1 MLVAVAAMAFVG
13 CQNDTD
19 DLNTTARKSIIEF
32 TASFDE
38 TRSAFGDSYKDG
50 DNTIYPSTW
59 SGNETVYLKLNE
71 AELVS
76 AHIETAGATATF
88 KAEIID
94 DKTETG
100 NIYAFSPVGK
110 YDKQKGIIVGGFTSL
125 NAKYNDMY
133 VVIPAEQYPST
144 TSVDETVH
152 LLAATHSYNNG
163 VPTAVNL
170 TFKPVAAFGKMT
182 ITDFAEAIEKV
193 EVIASENLAGDSCWY
208 YYKTGEFD
216 NANEKTI
223 SVINPADDNN
233 TFWFGCAPADLSEGT
248 LAVKVYAES
257 GTYTKELNIAGKGFK
272 FTSGR
277 VSKFSVSMEGVEKDG
292 TLPTVIEDGHYVIAG
307 YVDGKYYALPNANKS
322 SADTIAHSEITVT
335 DGKVATDDAEGFV
348 WTIAAVDGG
357 YTFYNGEQYLN
368 GSGSNTNLKT
378 QTDVA
383 VWALDT
389 ENTSKGYMF
398 ISPVAD
404 NRFLSCRMGTTNKF
418 GAYAKTNYTDKEY
431 YGVQLIPIDGVVKT
445 ALDKPVLTTTV
456 EGNSITVNWTAI
468 EGAKDYTVTLD
479 EGTPETITE
488 TTKPFNGLEY
498 STKYTITVVA
508 NPEDEAVNTAS
519 TASISATTAADPD
532 AVATIK
538 DGKYAIIAVNAAGN
552 EYSAM
557 TTVETT
563 SSTVRIASQVVI
575 YNGEA
580 TTFTAPDN
588 TYVWNIKSVDGGY
601 VIYTDD
607 NKYVNWQGGNTNGAN
622 LKGTADSKV
631 TISQVEDTN
640 QYNIQWA
647 GDTTRYLAKNN
658 SYDYFAFYN
667 SDQRQDLFIVP
678 VEVGEI
684 VSQQL
689 VAPTITSTVV
699 TSNSIA
705 VSWDNVANATG
716 YAVSIDGGDATV
728 AATVVNTTN
737 HTFDGLTPETT
748 YTISVVAKGDGTY
761 YTDSIAAEAPATTA
775 EAPAASGGS
784 WERVTSK
791 DMILSGGI
799 FIIGYEATANSGVLV
814 PLRSDATSA
823 KTTANGYH
831 YSGTGGGTTSNS
843 STINMSTITDASKYE
858 VTITASTT
866 VSGAINIQLA
876 DNNYIGANNSKNTAR
891 LYAAAS
897 ANTAYGVT
905 IGENDVV
912 TLKCAA
918 AASYHTLQ
926 YNTGSP
932 RFANYSGGQKNLVL
946 YKKSGN

>member
-1 MLVAVAAMAFVG
+1 MKRFFSLMLVAVAAMAFVG

-59 SGNETVYLKLNE
+59 SGTETVYLKLNE

-152 LLAATHSYNNG
+152 LLAATHSYSNG

-193 EVIASENLAGDSCWY
+193 EVIASEALAGDSCWY
-208 YYKTGEFD
+208 YYETGEFD

-223 SVINPADDNN
+223 AVINPADDNK

-257 GTYTKELNIAGKGFK
+257 GTYTKELNIAGKNFK

-322 SADTIAHSEITVT
+322 TAGTIAHSEITVT
-335 DGKVATDDAEGFV
+335 DGKVATDDAVGYV
-348 WTIAAVDGG
+348 WTIAAAEGG
-357 YTFYNGEQYLN
+357 YTFYNGAEYLTATQV
-368 GSGSNTNLKT
+368 SGANLKT
-378 QTDVA
+378 QAEAA

-404 NRFLSCRMGTTNKF
+404 NRFLSCRMGTTKKF
-418 GAYAKTNYTDKEY
+418 GAYAKTNYTGDEY

-445 ALDKPVLTTTV
+445 TLDKPVLTTTV

-468 EGAKDYTVTLD
+468 EGAESYTVTLD

-488 TTKPFNGLEY
+488 TTKTFNGLEY
-498 STKYTITVVA
+498 STQYTITVVA

-519 TASISATTAADPD
+519 TASTSATTAADPD

-538 DGKYAIIAVNAAGN
+538 DGKYAIIAVNAAGD

-557 TTVETT
+557 TTAET
-563 SSTVRIASQVVI
+563 SGSTARIASQVVT
-575 YNGEA
+575 YDGEA
-580 TTFTAPDN
+580 TTFTAPNN

-601 VIYTDD
+601 VIYTND
-607 NKYVNWQGGNTNGAN
+607 NEYVNWQGGDTNGAN

-631 TISQVEDTN
+631 TISQVEGTN

-647 GDTTRYLAKNN
+647 GNSSRYLAKNSSN
-658 SYDYFAFYN
+658 AYFAFYK
-667 SDQRQDLFIVP
+667 SGQRQDLFIVP
-678 VEVGEI
+678 VEVGVIEP
-684 VSQQL
+684 QQL
-689 VAPTITSTVV
+689 AAPTIHKPEV
-699 TSNSIA
+699 TSNSIT
-705 VSWDNVANATG
+705 VSWDDVANATG
-716 YAVSIDGGDATV
+716 YAVSIDGGE
-728 AATVVNTTN
+728 ATVVNTTN
-737 HTFDGLTPETT
+737 HTFNGLTPKTT
-748 YTISVVAKGDGTY
+748 YTISVVAKGDDTY
-761 YTDSIAAEAPATTA
+761 YTDSNAATVEATTA
-775 EAPAASGGS
+775 EAPAASGAVYTK
-784 WERVTSK
+784 VTSAPADWSGTYLIVWDSGAHATISSK
-791 DMILSGGI
+791 DL
-799 FIIGYEATANSGVLV
+799 
-814 PLRSDATSA
+814 A
-823 KTTANGYH
+823 KTADVTISNDQIQSNVDVDNAAVTIAKNGDYYSLMLPDGKYLSMNANGNQV
-831 YSGTGGGTTSNS
+831 NS
-843 STINMSTITDASKYE
+843 VSSAYNLTLVYTDAGVK
-858 VTITASTT
+858 IMGKDTAGNDRILVKNGNYYRGYK
-866 VSGAINIQLA
+866 VSNASS
-876 DNNYIGANNSKNTAR
+876 YILPT
-891 LYAAAS
+891 
-897 ANTAYGVT
+897 
-905 IGENDVV
+905 
-912 TLKCAA
+912 
-918 AASYHTLQ
+918 
-926 YNTGSP
+926 
-932 RFANYSGGQKNLVL
+932 L

>member
-19 DLNTTARKSIIEF
+19 DINTTARKSIIEF

-38 TRSAFGDSYKDG
+38 TRSSFGDSYKDG

-59 SGNETVYLKLNE
+59 SGNESVYLTLNE
-71 AELVS
+71 AALVS
-76 AHIETAGATATF
+76 AHIDTAGATATF
-88 KAEIID
+88 KAEITD
-94 DKTETG
+94 DETTEG
-100 NIYAFSPVGK
+100 NIYAFSPMGK
-110 YDKQKGIIVGGFTSL
+110 YDKQNGIIVGGFTSL
-125 NAKYNDMY
+125 NTKYHDMY
-133 VVIPAEQYPST
+133 VVIPAEQYPSK

-193 EVIASENLAGDSCWY
+193 EVIASKALAGDSCWY
-208 YYKTGEFD
+208 YYQSGEFG
-216 NANEKTI
+216 NANENTI
-223 SVINPADDNN
+223 AVINPADDNN

-248 LAVKVYAES
+248 LTVKVYAES
-257 GTYTKELNIAGKGFK
+257 GTYTKELNIAGKNFK

-277 VSKFSVSMEGVEKDG
+277 VSKFSVSMDGVEKDG

-307 YVDGKYYALPNANKS
+307 FDGEKYYALPNANKS
-322 SADTIAHSEITVT
+322 SAGTIDHEEITVT
-335 DGKVATDDAEGFV
+335 DGKVATDDAVGFV
-348 WTIAAVDGG
+348 WTIAAADGG

-378 QTDVA
+378 QAEAA

-418 GAYAKTNYTDKEY
+418 GAYAKTNYTDDEY

-456 EGNSITVNWTAI
+456 DGNSITVNWTAI
-468 EGAKDYTVTLD
+468 EGAESYTVTLD
-479 EGTPETITE
+479 DGTPETITE
-488 TTKPFNGLEY
+488 TTKTFNGLEY
-498 STKYTITVVA
+498 STQYTITVVA

-532 AVATIK
+532 AVATIE
-538 DGKYAIIAVNAAGN
+538 DGKYAIIAVNAAGE

-557 TTVETT
+557 TTIETT
-563 SSTVRIASQVVI
+563 SSTVRIVSQVVN
-575 YNGEA
+575 YDGVA
-580 TTFTAPDN
+580 TTFTAPNN

-607 NKYVNWQGGNTNGAN
+607 NKYVNWQGGNAAN

-647 GDTTRYLAKNN
+647 DDSSRFLSKNSN
-658 SYDYFAFYN
+658 GEYFAFYTGT
-667 SDQRQDLFIVP
+667 QRQDLFIVP
-678 VEVGEI
+678 VEVGVIEP
-684 VSQQL
+684 QQL
-689 VAPTITSTVV
+689 ATPTINTPEV
-699 TSNSIA
+699 TSNSIT

-716 YAVSIDGGDATV
+716 YTVSNGVET
-728 AATVVNTTN
+728 TVVNTTT

-748 YTISVVAKGDGTY
+748 YTISVVANGDDTY
-761 YTDSIAAEAPATTA
+761 YTDSIAATVEATTA
-775 EAPAASGGS
+775 EAPAASGAVYTK
-784 WERVTSK
+784 VTSAPA
-791 DMILSGGI
+791 DWSGEYLI
-799 FIIGYEATANSGVLV
+799 VYEGGGVAFNGNLTT
-814 PLRSDATSA
+814 LDAVSNTINVTITDNTIASTSEID
-823 KTTANGYH
+823 KSSFTIDANGYIKSA
-831 YSGTGGGTTSNS
+831 SGYYIGQTSNANGLKSNTTTTYTNTLSINNDGTVNIVSGGAYLRYNDTSGQYRFRYFKS
-843 STINMSTITDASKYE
+843 STYTNQKAIT
-858 VTITASTT
+858 
-866 VSGAINIQLA
+866 
-876 DNNYIGANNSKNTAR
+876 
-891 LYAAAS
+891 
-897 ANTAYGVT
+897 
-905 IGENDVV
+905 
-912 TLKCAA
+912 
-918 AASYHTLQ
+918 
-926 YNTGSP
+926 
-932 RFANYSGGQKNLVL
+932 L